1 MKKLCMLFLFLVL
14 SLVVMACGD
23 DSDDNIVNEDGKVVL
38 SFFGW
43 GSAEEQENFQ
53 QLIDAFNE
61 ENEDIEAVYTG
72 TDSGSYMND
81 LKNKGKNLPDVFYMP
96 DYEFMQ
102 WADSGKL
109 LSLDSYVTQEGI
121 DSMWELSTEMY
132 RYDRDSY
139 TLGKGSLYGL
149 PKDLG
154 PYAIVYNKDL

>member
-81 LKNKGKNLPDVFYMP
+81 LKNKGKDYNL
-96 DYEFMQ
+96 YE
-102 WADSGKL
+102 
-109 LSLDSYVTQEGI
+109 
-121 DSMWELSTEMY
+121 
-132 RYDRDSY
+132 
-139 TLGKGSLYGL
+139 
-149 PKDLG
+149 
-154 PYAIVYNKDL
+154 